1 MRYRSSIDLRAW
13 ARATA
18 RRTVASVLS
27 LVPLACLSWMRHAYA
42 GRGAAPWR
50 RRVLRPVLEVLR
62 HRSLDAVGTFA
73 VADRPEVRLV
83 AADSLVIRR
92 LYWLGERGYEA
103 SEAGWW
109 RWFCE
114 RSAHI
119 LELGANVGY
128 YTVQGGLAGPG
139 AAYVAV
145 EPHPYVVDVLRENL
159 RLNGLGHVRVVEAAA
174 VGTKVEPT
182 MELLLTDRDHY
193 GAPTGAYLR
202 AGAEGVTRKASSS
215 VTVDLVEARHLIDG
229 VDLLKLDTEGH
240 EGEILSSVEDH
251 LRRCRPTLFVELGE
265 GSPVLRRLLTDLCRS
280 SGYRAYVVGAPCL
293 EPLDVEELAA
303 VSPLDRSGTRDLI
316 LTTTPMADVRLGA
329 P

>member
-1 MRYRSSIDLRAW
+1 V
-13 ARATA
+13 ARI
-18 RRTVASVLS
+18 LGI
-27 LVPLACLSWMRHAYA
+27 VPLAWLAWMRSAYA
-42 GRGAAPWR
+42 GPGARPLR

-62 HRSLDAVGTFA
+62 HRSLEAVESFS
-73 VADRPEVRLV
+73 VVDRPEVLLV

-92 LYWLGERGYEA
+92 VFWLGERGYEA
-103 SEAGWW
+103 SEAAWW

-114 RSAHI
+114 RSERI

-128 YTVQGGLAGPG
+128 YTVQGGLAAPD

-145 EPHPYVVDVLRENL
+145 EPHPHVAEVLRENL
-159 RLNGLGHVRVVEAAA
+159 RLNDLGQVRVVEAAA
-174 VGTKVEPT
+174 VGNKVETT

-202 AGAEGVTRKASSS
+202 TGAEGVTRQASSS
-215 VTVDLVEARHLIDG
+215 VTVELVEARHLFDG
-229 VDLLKLDTEGH
+229 VDLVKLDTEGH

-265 GSPVLRRLLTDLCRS
+265 GTPALRRLLTDLCRS
-280 SGYRAYVVGAPCL
+280 SGYRPYLVGAPRL
-293 EPLDVEELAA
+293 EPLAAQELAA
-303 VSPLDRSGTRDLI
+303 VSPLARSGTRDVI
-316 LTTTPMADVRLGA
+316 LTTMPMEDVGLEA

>member
-1 MRYRSSIDLRAW
+1 MRYLSSMGLRAA

-18 RRTVASVLS
+18 RRTVARVLGI
-27 LVPLACLSWMRHAYA
+27 VPLAWLSWMRHAYA
-42 GRGAAPWR
+42 GPGARPLR
-50 RRVLRPVLEVLR
+50 RLALRPALEVLR
-62 HRSLDAVGTFA
+62 HRRLEAVESFS
-73 VADRPEVRLV
+73 VVDRPEVRLV

-92 LYWLGERGYEA
+92 LFWLGEQGYEA
-103 SEAGWW
+103 SEAAWW

-114 RSAHI
+114 RSERI

-128 YTVQGGLAGPG
+128 YTVQGGLVAPN

-145 EPHPYVVDVLRENL
+145 EPHPHVAEVLRENL
-159 RLNGLGHVRVVEAAA
+159 RLNDLGRIQVVEAAA

-202 AGAEGVTRKASSS
+202 AGAEGVTREASSS
-215 VTVDLVEARHLIDG
+215 VTVELVEARHLFDG
-229 VDLLKLDTEGH
+229 VDLVKLDTEGH

-265 GSPVLRRLLTDLCRS
+265 GTPALRHLLTELCRS
-280 SGYRAYVVGAPCL
+280 SGYRPYIVNSPRL
-293 EPLDVEELAA
+293 EPLAVQELAA
-303 VSPLDRSGTRDLI
+303 VSPLARSDTRDVI
-316 LTTTPMADVRLGA
+316 LTTTSMESVRLDV